1 MPAEVNSAAPDFE
14 LANQFGE
21 RIRLADLLER
31 KAVCLVFFPLAF
43 SQTCT
48 SELDVLN
55 DNLELFTQNGVQLVG
70 ISVDSKAS
78 LRAFAEQRGYDFPLL
93 ADFWPHGE
101 VAVAFGAFLEHKGY
115 ANRATF
121 VIDRAGIIR
130 AAFATEPGRPRS
142 IEDYRVALDSLL
154 SSRVN

>member
-1 MPAEVNSAAPDFE
+1 MPVDVNSSAPGFE

-21 RIRLADLLER
+21 RMQLSSLLQR
-31 KAVCLVFFPLAF
+31 RAVCLVFFPLAF

-48 SELDVLN
+48 SELDVLR
-55 DNLELFTQNGVQLVG
+55 DNLELFIQDDVQLVG

-78 LRAFAEQRGYDFPLL
+78 LRAFAEQQGYDFPLL
-93 ADFWPHGE
+93 ADFWPHG
-101 VAVAFGAFLEHKGY
+101 AVATDYGEFLGEKGY

-121 VIDRAGIIR
+121 VIDQAGVIR
-130 AAFATEPGRPRS
+130 ATFSTEPGRPRS

-154 SSRVN
+154 SSRVS